1 MTETERHP
9 VRLELLGPHTRL
21 LSDLCARCPHG
32 PYGCCVSP
40 PDLDL
45 SDVGRVV
52 SLGGRDFL
60 LAQMASK
67 NLVPAAHGLVI
78 RRVRKREG
86 PSLPREPKCVFH
98 GPTGCTIPHDRRP
111 ATCNYFLCEDAFVAG
126 GAEDAAGQAR
136 ARRTHASLK
145 ETYERLDRELA
156 ARVARTFPGGA
167 PWDAAFLDW
176 LGAQLAE
183 LGAGQ
188 PR

>member
-1 MTETERHP
+1 MTETDRHP

-40 PDLDL
+40 PDLDW

-60 LAQMASK
+60 LAQLAAK

-98 GPTGCTIPHDRRP
+98 GPTGCTLPHDRRP

-176 LGAQLAE
+176 LGAQLAD